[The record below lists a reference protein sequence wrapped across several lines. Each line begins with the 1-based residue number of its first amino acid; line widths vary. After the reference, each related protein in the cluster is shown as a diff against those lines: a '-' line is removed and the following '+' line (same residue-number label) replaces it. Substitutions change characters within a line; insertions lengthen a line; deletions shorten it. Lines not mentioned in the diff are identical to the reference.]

1 MLVVTT
7 ENIPGYKIIEIKGLV
22 QGASIK
28 SRSVFGNMFGNLK
41 AMFGG
46 NQDGYIKLVIQTRD
60 EAIQAM
66 INEAQGLNANAII
79 MMRFDSNEFD
89 SGQGQSMSEVVA
101 YGTAVTIEKI

>member
-89 SGQGQSMSEVVA
+89 SGQGQ
-101 YGTAVTIEKI
+101 

>member
-66 INEAQGLNANAII
+66 INEAQSLNANAII

>member
-7 ENIPGYKIIEIKGLV
+7 ENIPGYKIIETKGIV
-22 QGASIK
+22 QGACIK

-66 INEAQGLNANAII
+66 INEAQNLNANAII

-101 YGTAVTIEKI
+101 YGTAVIIEKI

>member
-66 INEAQGLNANAII
+66 INEAQSLNANAII

-89 SGQGQSMSEVVA
+89 SGQGQ
-101 YGTAVTIEKI
+101 